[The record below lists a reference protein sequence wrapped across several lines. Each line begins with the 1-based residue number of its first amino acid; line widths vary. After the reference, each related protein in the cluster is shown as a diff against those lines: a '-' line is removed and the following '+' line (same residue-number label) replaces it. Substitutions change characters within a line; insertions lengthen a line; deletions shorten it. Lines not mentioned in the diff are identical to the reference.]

1 MNENDLRDCFAM
13 FAMMGL
19 LVNKEYGELAEEAYL
34 VADAMLVARKQKEE
48 LGIASIKKRRVK
60 E

>member
-34 VADAMLVARKQKEE
+34 VADAMLVARSPKEE

>member
-34 VADAMLVARKQKEE
+34 VADAMLVARKPKEE

>member
-1 MNENDLRDCFAM
+1 M

-19 LVNKEYGELAEEAYL
+19 LVSKEYGELAEEAYL